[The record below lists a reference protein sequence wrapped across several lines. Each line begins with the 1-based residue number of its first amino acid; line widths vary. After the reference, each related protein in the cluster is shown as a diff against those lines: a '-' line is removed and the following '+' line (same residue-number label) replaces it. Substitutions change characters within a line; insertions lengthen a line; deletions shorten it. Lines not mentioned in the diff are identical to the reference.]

1 MTDTAALDALVPDW
15 LTLPDVAERLGTDVG
30 KVRRMQQEGR
40 FVGVRRGERTV
51 MSVPAD
57 FFVPVHLAN
66 PSAPTPVAVA
76 QDGDGTD
83 EVRPRWAV
91 LSALRG
97 TLTVLHDA
105 GFDAAGSIEWLFSP
119 DDVLGRTPIQA
130 LRAGSKTEVR
140 RLAQTLL

>member
-1 MTDTAALDALVPDW
+1 VTDTAALDALVPDW
-15 LTLPDVAERLGTDVG
+15 LTLPDVAERLGIDVG
-30 KVRRMQQEGR
+30 KVRRLMQEGR

-57 FFVPVHLAN
+57 FLVPVHLAN
-66 PSAPTPVAVA
+66 PAAPTTPAA
-76 QDGDGTD
+76 DDDADATD
-83 EVRPRWAV
+83 QPRWAV
-91 LSALRG
+91 LAALRG
-97 TLTVLHDA
+97 TLTLLHDA

-119 DDVLGRTPIQA
+119 DDALGRTPIEA